1 MEKWIFVPKNKE
13 GINNCRIMEFESED
27 VESYDIKDEE
37 FDLLFSAGVFD
48 AINEKCGL
56 CIDDYEEEVISGK
69 DIKKS
74 IIITKKM
81 DLPQNSSFIKA
92 LQAAE
97 KYNTRAY
104 LCFWL
109 FAITA

>member
-13 GINNCRIMEFESED
+13 GIDNCRIMEFESED

-56 CIDDYEEEVISGK
+56 CIDDYEEEVKTVMTAMIR
-69 DIKKS
+69 KS
-74 IIITKKM
+74 KIPRLSYIILKNI
-81 DLPQNSSFIKA
+81 FI
-92 LQAAE
+92 
-97 KYNTRAY
+97 
-104 LCFWL
+104 
-109 FAITA
+109 

>member
-13 GINNCRIMEFESED
+13 GINNCRIMEFESKD

-74 IIITKKM
+74 IIITKNNGFTSK
-81 DLPQNSSFIKA
+81 QFFHKSIASCREI
-92 LQAAE
+92 
-97 KYNTRAY
+97 
-104 LCFWL
+104 
-109 FAITA
+109 